1 MKFASSMPHDAARQ
15 HVNGSARYV
24 DDIPIPNGTLH
35 LAFGLSSVAA
45 GTITSVDLSAVRA
58 AHGVHLVIEA
68 RDLPFAND
76 VSPSA
81 HDEPLLANA
90 TVHYAGQP
98 IFLVVAES
106 HHDARRAAR
115 LAKIKI
121 VEIPAILTIQ
131 QALTADSR
139 FEDGPRI
146 YAKGDIYQA
155 LPKAKNRLSGS
166 INVGGQEHFYL
177 EGQAA
182 LAMPG
187 DNDDM
192 VVHSSTQHP
201 TEIQHKVAEALNISQ
216 HAVRIEVRRMGGGFG
231 GKESQGNAL
240 AVACA
245 VAASITGHPCKMRY
259 DRDDDFIITGKRHD
273 CRVDY
278 RVGFNASRPGGG
290 LRLHSLFSL
299 RMGTRFV
306 TTSCRSRHAA
316 CRQCLQPTQCTNHL
330 TSIENQYAKR
340 HSVSRLRWPAGHDWD
355 RKGDGPYST

>member
-1 MKFASSMPHDAARQ
+1 MKSASSMPHDAARQ

-146 YAKGDIYQA
+146 YAKGDI
-155 LPKAKNRLSGS
+155 
-166 INVGGQEHFYL
+166 
-177 EGQAA
+177 
-182 LAMPG
+182 
-187 DNDDM
+187 
-192 VVHSSTQHP
+192 
-201 TEIQHKVAEALNISQ
+201 
-216 HAVRIEVRRMGGGFG
+216 
-231 GKESQGNAL
+231 
-240 AVACA
+240 
-245 VAASITGHPCKMRY
+245 
-259 DRDDDFIITGKRHD
+259 
-273 CRVDY
+273 
-278 RVGFNASRPGGG
+278 
-290 LRLHSLFSL
+290 
-299 RMGTRFV
+299 
-306 TTSCRSRHAA
+306 
-316 CRQCLQPTQCTNHL
+316 
-330 TSIENQYAKR
+330 
-340 HSVSRLRWPAGHDWD
+340 
-355 RKGDGPYST
+355 